1 MLFTA
6 VELRASNEPA
16 GTNHTGDIVT
26 FTAVGSGADGTIR
39 PWVCY
44 TLPLNTDPDSNVQWQ
59 TPDGANIGRMSGN
72 APDNSVITR
81 PFSNSGAAGLVLYR
95 GTGYF
100 SPDGDYCCVLT
111 ISGTETRRCVTFSE
125 Y

>member
-1 MLFTA
+1 MSS
-6 VELRASNEPA
+6 VELRAYNEPA
-16 GTNHTGDIVT
+16 GTDYTGDIVS
-26 FTAVGSGADGTIR
+26 FTVVGSGAGTDPPR

-44 TLPLNTDPDSNVQWQ
+44 TLPPTIDPDSNVQWQ
-59 TPDGANIGRMSGN
+59 TPDGANIERIGGT
-72 APDNSVITR
+72 APDNSVVTR
-81 PFSNSGAAGLVLYR
+81 TFSNSGAAGVVLSR

-111 ISGTETRRCVTFSE
+111 IGGTETRRCVTFSE